1 MKAMFLKAKRLSL
14 LGGLLVLAHTGA
26 ASNPIATFE
35 TFGTEWYS
43 GSDWATPANDSI
55 TATLHPR
62 TGWGPKSVYYLK
74 MNPFGYTSLPD
85 VDTLL
90 SSYGSE
96 VPRANWSASGAKL
109 TCPTPSSDYSYL
121 VVRHEPYGFG
131 ISFAKNSSSASGSM
145 TAMTGLSYTN
155 TVTLSENLFKRTGY
169 SFAGWTLD
177 EANAGAVFANRA
189 SVSGSSFGV
198 SSDNQTI
205 TLYAKWS
212 PITYKV
218 TCSADGGTFSN
229 GSSSYSES
237 FSYDSTFSVSAPTKT
252 GYTFTGWKVSGH
264 DSSTACYGADSS
276 CGRSVGST
284 GSISNPDSD
293 TLYFKNLTTTLN
305 GTVTLTAQWTANKTT
320 VSFNTG
326 ASDASGGPSST
337 TIPYGTKAQSMPVSP
352 FSKPT
357 RDGYTFAGYYTA
369 ANGGG
374 TKYFDDT
381 GLLVTDWLITDSS
394 ITLFAAWTPITY
406 TVTFDKT
413 DGSGT
418 TPSSLTKKYDETFEL
433 PDGASLT
440 KSGYKFAGWALTSG
454 GSAVQQAGNE
464 VTVSQYKSWLSGTT
478 LTFYAAWALNTKT
491 VYFSANGGSVS
502 PGSVT
507 VEIGQA
513 IGDLPTPT
521 YSGGKKIFAGWFT
534 AASGGTQVTATT
546 VVTSDLSTLY
556 AHWKNATY
564 TIRFNGNDNT
574 SGSMDDQTVEFN
586 VSTALSQNNFSRIGY
601 TFAGWAMTA
610 DATSYEYADKASVR
624 DLASP
629 ANATVDLYAVWTAN
643 KTTVS
648 FNTGAS
654 DASGGP
660 SSTTIPYGTKAQSMP
675 VSPFSKPTRDGYT
688 FAGYYTAA
696 NGGGT
701 KYFDDTGLLVTDW
714 LITDS
719 SITLFAAWTPITY
732 TVTFDKTDGSGTTPS
747 SLTKKYDETFELPDG
762 ASLTKSGYK
771 FAGWALTSGGSAVQ
785 QAGNEVTVSQY
796 KSWLSGTTLTF
807 YAAWALNTKTVY
819 FSANGGSVSP
829 GSVTV
834 EIGQAIGD
842 LPTPTYSGG
851 KKIFAG
857 WFTAASGGTQ
867 VTATTVVTSDLSTL
881 YAHWKNAT
889 YTIRFNGN
897 DNTSGSMDDQTV
909 EFSVATNLS
918 ANAFQRTGYAFAGW
932 ATTAT
937 ATSTN
942 YADEASIT
950 TDLASSANEVV
961 NLYAVWTANTYYVT
975 FAPNGGSGTMATL
988 TNSYDVAFALPS
1000 CAFTAP
1006 AFSTFGGWLDAA
1018 NSTTYAAGETVKSLT
1033 ADDGATVTLT
1043 AVWNSALS
1051 DLSQAMHCTNLDWTN
1066 DVKYQNATNSWTVLT
1081 GTGVG
1086 HGTDSCVKQT
1096 NAKIAMQK
1104 KLVASLG
1111 VSPRGTL
1118 SFWWK
1123 PTGSA
1128 GTLYYSFKATA
1139 GDMDNSPLTLT
1150 AAAGVWTNVVWRI
1163 DDPLASS
1170 TAEVFVNLM
1179 NGSNS
1184 TADGACLIDGMTWTP
1199 GNAEEEHPEPT
1210 ADDAVTISGLTAT
1223 DGGFTLSYTG
1233 DEKFAYRVLYTDS
1246 LATPIVWLP
1255 YGSLTNDTGASGSQ
1269 TFSLDR
1275 DASVPMRFFKVE
1287 TIRRP

>member
-155 TVTLSENLFKRTGY
+155 TVTLSGNLFKRTGY

-177 EANAGAVFANRA
+177 EANAGTVFANRA

-337 TIPYGTKAQSMPVSP
+337 TISYGTKAQSMPVSP

-369 ANGGG
+369 TNGDG

-394 ITLFAAWTPITY
+394 VTLFAAWSPITY

-418 TPSSLTKKYDETFEL
+418 VPSSLTKKYDETFEL

-464 VTVSQYKSWLSGTT
+464 VTVSQYKSW
-478 LTFYAAWALNTKT
+478 
-491 VYFSANGGSVS
+491 
-502 PGSVT
+502 
-507 VEIGQA
+507 I
-513 IGDLPTPT
+513 
-521 YSGGKKIFAGWFT
+521 
-534 AASGGTQVTATT
+534 
-546 VVTSDLSTLY
+546 
-556 AHWKNATY
+556 
-564 TIRFNGNDNT
+564 
-574 SGSMDDQTVEFN
+574 
-586 VSTALSQNNFSRIGY
+586 
-601 TFAGWAMTA
+601 
-610 DATSYEYADKASVR
+610 
-624 DLASP
+624 
-629 ANATVDLYAVWTAN
+629 
-643 KTTVS
+643 
-648 FNTGAS
+648 
-654 DASGGP
+654 
-660 SSTTIPYGTKAQSMP
+660 
-675 VSPFSKPTRDGYT
+675 
-688 FAGYYTAA
+688 
-696 NGGGT
+696 
-701 KYFDDTGLLVTDW
+701 
-714 LITDS
+714 
-719 SITLFAAWTPITY
+719 
-732 TVTFDKTDGSGTTPS
+732 
-747 SLTKKYDETFELPDG
+747 
-762 ASLTKSGYK
+762 
-771 FAGWALTSGGSAVQ
+771 
-785 QAGNEVTVSQY
+785 
-796 KSWLSGTTLTF
+796 SGTTLTF

-918 ANAFQRTGYAFAGW
+918 ANAFQRTGYTFAGW

-942 YADEASIT
+942 YADKASIT

-961 NLYAVWTANTYYVT
+961 NLYAVWTANTYYVE
-975 FAPNGGSGTMATL
+975 FAPNGGSGTMPTL
-988 TNSYDVAFALPS
+988 TNRYGVAFALPS
-1000 CAFTAP
+1000 CTFTAP
-1006 AFSTFGGWLDAA
+1006 AFTTFGGWKDAA
-1018 NSTTYAAGETVKSLT
+1018 NAKTYADGATVKNLT

-1043 AVWNSALS
+1043 AIWNSALS

-1066 DVKYQNATNSWTVLT
+1066 DVNYQNATNSWTVLT

-1096 NAKIAMQK
+1096 NANITKQK
-1104 KLVASLG
+1104 VLVASLG

-1150 AAAGVWTNVVWRI
+1150 AAADVWTNVVWRI

-1255 YGSLTNDTGASGSQ
+1255 YGSLTNDTGTSGSQ
-1269 TFSLDR
+1269 TFTLDR